1 MFCPRCGRAIN
12 ETANFCGGCGLSK
25 AEIEKF
31 AQQNIAAQPAE
42 ETSAQAENAETVYT
56 QTTET
61 EAPKAEEAAYAQTA
75 ETAAPVYKTPE
86 PEAPKTETVP
96 PVYSYGN
103 PQNTA
108 DTAHSAP
115 AVKNENLTTVDFIWM
130 FIISAI
136 PVVGF
141 IYLIWLA
148 VQNNNTN
155 KRSFARATLII
166 SLFSVLITAV
176 FIIGFVVAGI
186 I

>member
-31 AQQNIAAQPAE
+31 AQQNIAAPAA
-42 ETSAQAENAETVYT
+42 AQAPEQVEKAETVYA
-56 QTTET
+56 QTAET
-61 EAPKAEEAAYAQTA
+61 EAPRAEEAAYAQTE
-75 ETAAPVYKTPE
+75 ETVPPVYEMPKTE
-86 PEAPKTETVP
+86 TPKTETVP

-136 PVVGF
+136 PVVGL